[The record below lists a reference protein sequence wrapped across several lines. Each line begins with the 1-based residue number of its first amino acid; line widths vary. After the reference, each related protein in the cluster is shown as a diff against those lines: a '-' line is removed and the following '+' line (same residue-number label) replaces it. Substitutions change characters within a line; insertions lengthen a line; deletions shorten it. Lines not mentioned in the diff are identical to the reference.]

1 MDAPRLTFRS
11 PTLSVPY
18 FSLDGAMPK
27 QLSDQIL
34 SGAEDGGP
42 LHKALRCVAWNPPP
56 DSLARVKTNGTVFA
70 FDVKFED
77 ASLGLAWVK
86 SDTAVVKD
94 RLLGRDHSA
103 SLDVL
108 TEFFR
113 DAFEL
118 QEEGGIIVAHN
129 LRWKAIVLEA
139 QFDRY
144 GLGNLVPCWR
154 TLTQRMGLCLMSPDI
169 GVWLGV
175 PDGEFKAF
183 RTSLGDICQ
192 SVGLN
197 YEPESTTREGALL
210 YLDILKL
217 LRRLAIPP
225 CARGEAPHDFCVWHE
240 CAMRDNG
247 EMVSAVCR
255 LCGHQS

>member
-77 ASLGLAWVK
+77 ASLGLAWVR

-94 RLLGRDHSA
+94 RLLGTDHSS
-103 SLDVL
+103 SLDFL
-108 TEFFR
+108 TQFFR
-113 DAFEL
+113 DAFARF
-118 QEEGGIIVAHN
+118 VAE
-129 LRWKAIVLEA
+129 RSSQDQSMATAAISDFSF
-139 QFDRY
+139 QF
-144 GLGNLVPCWR
+144 
-154 TLTQRMGLCLMSPDI
+154 
-169 GVWLGV
+169 
-175 PDGEFKAF
+175 A
-183 RTSLGDICQ
+183 
-192 SVGLN
+192 
-197 YEPESTTREGALL
+197 
-210 YLDILKL
+210 
-217 LRRLAIPP
+217 
-225 CARGEAPHDFCVWHE
+225 H
-240 CAMRDNG
+240 
-247 EMVSAVCR
+247 VCFV
-255 LCGHQS
+255 QP